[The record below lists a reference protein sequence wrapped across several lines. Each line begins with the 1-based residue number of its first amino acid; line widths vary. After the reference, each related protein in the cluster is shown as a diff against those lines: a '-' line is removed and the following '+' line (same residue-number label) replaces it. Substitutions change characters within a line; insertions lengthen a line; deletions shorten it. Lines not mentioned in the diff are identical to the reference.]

1 MKTKREDEEEERRLK
16 DEANKRNQFK
26 LHDIEFFADKNQEE
40 IVAPSSKKSSKT
52 KNTTCKK
59 CSKMTHNVMV
69 GY

>member
-16 DEANKRNQFK
+16 DEANKRN
-26 LHDIEFFADKNQEE
+26 HDLEFFANKNQEE
-40 IVAPSSKKSSKT
+40 IVAPSPKKSSKT